1 MISSGSLCPR
11 TTTGALLG
19 ERTGQVGGQGVG
31 PAAQFPVGEGT
42 APTDIGR
49 VIRGRP
55 APVIDALDDFHARSP
70 RNSGK

>member
-11 TTTGALLG
+11 TITGAFSG
-19 ERTGQVGGQGVG
+19 ERRGQVGRQGIG

-42 APTDIGR
+42 APTDVGR
-49 VIRGRP
+49 VIRGRS
-55 APVIDALDDFHARSP
+55 APVIDTLDDFHERSP